1 MLLRGWVKTLGL
13 GIGLALAAPSYADSP
28 KLDVSW
34 TKGALT
40 QLDGDTLKRDKAK
53 SGLVS
58 LVSVAEDVL
67 KPLSATDKSRLDWVI
82 LRLQGAP
89 QVWVP
94 WAALK
99 TLKLELRVPD
109 LTLKVR
115 SVADLPYAGVSAM
128 DGKRV
133 THLEFGNVRDRLG
146 PWFLTQRTDP
156 IALKGEKT
164 FVQGCA
170 ACHAQGNGV
179 GLIDVKGKL
188 LTWSAKSFEH
198 PSGKP
203 GAPTLRLTEKET
215 RGLSTYVHALKP

>member
-1 MLLRGWVKTLGL
+1 MKKALGL
-13 GIGLALAAPSYADSP
+13 GFGLALAAPSYGDSA
-28 KLDVSW
+28 KLEVSW

-40 QLDGDTLKRDKAK
+40 QLDGEMLKRDRAK

-58 LVSVAEDVL
+58 LVSLAEDAL

-82 LRLQGAP
+82 LRLQDAP

-115 SVADLPYAGVSAM
+115 AAPDLPYAGVSAL

-179 GLIDVKGKL
+179 GLVDVKGKL
-188 LTWSAKSFEH
+188 LTWTGKSFEH
-198 PSGKP
+198 PVGRP
-203 GAPTLRLTEKET
+203 GAPPLRLSEKET